1 MFNVNLELIF
11 YKLSICIPGLFSIGL
26 CNFLIFFLDF
36 LCIYRGSLYIF
47 HVYFL
52 LI

>member
-11 YKLSICIPGLFSIGL
+11 YELSIYILDLFSIGL
-26 CNFLIFFLDF
+26 YIFFIFFLDF